1 MLGMDIDLRGKRP
14 VVDFDKVN
22 AGDVLPVTV
31 RGVDV
36 ADGDDVEITIET
48 PVPLK
53 IGSGEVRIT
62 AVGESTR
69 WIDADDLTPYVLG
82 LALNE
87 ALSDVTTEIKSDSVV
102 LYFDTNIQDGDA
114 PVLEHS
120 GLGELPDFVTRKGQR
135 VFVIR
140 LEVVTLALEGT
151 FLELDAAEFTMTE
164 IELGGVSDR
173 GEYALALSD
182 YPDFGFFRIKS
193 GNNITDQLYW
203 QASAWEISRSLKAA
217 SITGFSV
224 YATTAN
230 PPEFRILADAVGV
243 IPALTVESFLFG
255 PNGFEATLDLSELSL
270 RAGLAGVRSMTCNFV
285 VRVNGLT
292 VFSDLFPLSR
302 LIRGGSI
309 AGN

>member
-36 ADGDDVEITIET
+36 ADGDDVEVTIET
-48 PVPLK
+48 PVPLR
-53 IGSGEVRIT
+53 IGSGKVRIT

-87 ALSDVTTEIKSDSVV
+87 ALTDVTTEVKSDSVV

-164 IELGGVSDR
+164 IELGGVADR

-193 GNNITDQLYW
+193 GNSITDQLYW
-203 QASAWEISRSLKAA
+203 QASAWEISRALKAA

-309 AGN
+309 AGD

>member
-36 ADGDDVEITIET
+36 VDGDDVEITIET
-48 PVPLK
+48 PSPLR
-53 IGSGEVRIT
+53 IGSGKVRIT

-87 ALSDVTTEIKSDSVV
+87 ALTDVTTEIKSDSVV
-102 LYFDTNIQDGDA
+102 LYFDTNISDGDA

-164 IELGGVSDR
+164 VEAGGVADR
-173 GEYALALSD
+173 GEYSLALSD
-182 YPDFGFFRIKS
+182 YPDFGFFRIRS
-193 GNNITDQLYW
+193 GTDVTDQLYW
-203 QASAWEISRSLKAA
+203 QSGAWEISRALKAA
-217 SITGFSV
+217 YIDGFSV

-255 PNGFEATLDLSELSL
+255 PNGFEASLDLSELSL

-309 AGN
+309 AGD

>member
-1 MLGMDIDLRGKRP
+1 MDIDLRGKRP

-22 AGDVLPVTV
+22 AGDVLPITV

-36 ADGDDVEITIET
+36 ADGDDVEVIVET
-48 PVPLK
+48 PVPLR
-53 IGSGEVRIT
+53 IGSGKVRIN

-69 WIDADDLTPYVLG
+69 WIDADDLSPYVLG

-87 ALSDVTTEIKSDSVV
+87 ALTDVTAEVKSDSVV
-102 LYFDTNIQDGDA
+102 LYFDTNISDGDA
-114 PVLEHS
+114 PALEHS
-120 GLGELPDFVTRKGQR
+120 GLGELPDFVTRNGQR

-151 FLELDAAEFTMTE
+151 FLELDAAEFTMTQVQA
-164 IELGGVSDR
+164 GGASDR
-173 GEYALALSD
+173 GEYTLDLSD

-193 GNNITDQLYW
+193 GSNITDQLYW
-203 QASAWEISRSLKAA
+203 QASAWEISRALKAA

-230 PPEFRILADAVGV
+230 PPQFQILADAVGV
-243 IPALTVESFLFG
+243 ITAPTVESFLFG
-255 PNGFEATLDLSELSL
+255 PGGFEATLDLSELSL
-270 RAGLAGVRSMTCNFV
+270 RAGLAGLRSMACNFV

-309 AGN
+309 ASD

>member
-1 MLGMDIDLRGKRP
+1 MDIDLRGKRP

-48 PVPLK
+48 PVPLR
-53 IGSGEVRIT
+53 IGSGKIRIN

-87 ALSDVTTEIKSDSVV
+87 ALSDVTTEVKSDSVV

-151 FLELDAAEFTMTE
+151 FLELDAAEFTITE
-164 IELGGVSDR
+164 VEAGGVSDR

-203 QASAWEISRSLKAA
+203 QASAWEISRALKAA

-255 PNGFEATLDLSELSL
+255 PNGFEASLDLSELSL

-309 AGN
+309 AGD

>member
-36 ADGDDVEITIET
+36 VDGDDVEITIET
-48 PVPLK
+48 PSPLR
-53 IGSGEVRIT
+53 IGSGKVRIT

-87 ALSDVTTEIKSDSVV
+87 ALTDVTTEIKSDSVV

-164 IELGGVSDR
+164 VEAGGVADR
-173 GEYALALSD
+173 GEYSLALSD
-182 YPDFGFFRIKS
+182 YPDFGFFRIRS
-193 GNNITDQLYW
+193 GTDVTDQLYW
-203 QASAWEISRSLKAA
+203 QSGAWEISRALKAA
-217 SITGFSV
+217 YIDGFSV

-255 PNGFEATLDLSELSL
+255 PNGFEASLDLSELSL

-309 AGN
+309 AGD

>member
-1 MLGMDIDLRGKRP
+1 MDIDLRGKRP

-48 PVPLK
+48 PAPLR
-53 IGSGEVRIT
+53 IGSGKVRIN
-62 AVGESTR
+62 AVSESTR

-87 ALSDVTTEIKSDSVV
+87 ALSDVTTEVKSDSVV

-203 QASAWEISRSLKAA
+203 QASAWEISRALKAA

-230 PPEFRILADAVGV
+230 PPEFRILADAVGA

-255 PNGFEATLDLSELSL
+255 PNGFEASLDLSELSL

-309 AGN
+309 AGD

>member
-1 MLGMDIDLRGKRP
+1 MDIDLRGKRP
-14 VVDFDKVN
+14 VVDFDKIN
-22 AGDVLPVTV
+22 AGDVLPITV
-31 RGVDV
+31 RGVDAV
-36 ADGDDVEITIET
+36 DGDDVHIIIKS
-48 PVPLK
+48 PVPLR
-53 IGSGEVRIT
+53 IGSGKIRIT

-69 WIDADDLTPYVLG
+69 WIDADDLSPYVLG

-87 ALSDVTTEIKSDSVV
+87 ALTDVITDVKADSVV
-102 LYFDTNIQDGDA
+102 LYFDANISDGDA

-140 LEVVTLALEGT
+140 LEVVTLALDGA

-164 IELGGVSDR
+164 VVAGNVSDR
-173 GEYALALSD
+173 GKYTLALSD

-203 QASAWEISRSLKAA
+203 QASAWEISRALKAA

-230 PPEFRILADAVGV
+230 PPQFQILADVAGV
-243 IPALTVESFLFG
+243 ITAPTVESFLFG
-255 PNGFEATLDLSELSL
+255 PGGFEATLDLSELSL
-270 RAGLAGVRSMTCNFV
+270 RAGLAGVRSMACNFV

-309 AGN
+309 AGD